1 MKAAA
6 GNRPGPATWAAVAAG
21 GLAGTEARYGLLTV
35 FPPDVLSVDWTTLGI
50 NAAASLI
57 LGFLTARWL
66 FTASAPMW
74 LRAGLGPGF
83 LGSFSTFSA
92 LALHL
97 DQLLV
102 AGRTGTFLLY
112 VSLSLVLGL
121 LAAGAGLALGRLA
134 GQHRRHRA
142 EPV

>member
-6 GNRPGPATWAAVAAG
+6 GNRPGPAVWAAVAAG
-21 GLAGTEARYGLLTV
+21 GLAGTEARYGLLTA
-35 FPPDVLSVDWTTLGI
+35 FPPDVLALDWTTLGI
-50 NAAASLI
+50 NAAASLV
-57 LGFLTARWL
+57 LGFLTSRWL
-66 FTASAPMW
+66 FSPSAPLW

-102 AGRTGTFLLY
+102 AERAGAFLLY
-112 VSLSLVLGL
+112 LLLSLVLGL

-134 GQHRRHRA
+134 GQRRRQGR
-142 EPV
+142 EPA